1 MLKMAGKPNEMEKN
15 LKSGAGLK
23 KFLEMIKAQGGDIS
37 QKMAV
42 AKYKKNIPAPQSGYI
57 HSIECDKLGFAVIT
71 LGGGRKVAT
80 DQIDFAVGFE
90 NPKKIGD
97 KVIAGEPLIT
107 MHYND
112 PQKAEV
118 AEKMVL

>member
-1 MLKMAGKPNEMEKN
+1 
-15 LKSGAGLK
+15 
-23 KFLEMIKAQGGDIS
+23 
-37 QKMAV
+37 MAV

-90 NPKKIGD
+90 NLKKIGD

>member
-23 KFLEMIKAQGGDIS
+23 KFLEMIKAQGGDMS

-90 NPKKIGD
+90 NLKKIGD